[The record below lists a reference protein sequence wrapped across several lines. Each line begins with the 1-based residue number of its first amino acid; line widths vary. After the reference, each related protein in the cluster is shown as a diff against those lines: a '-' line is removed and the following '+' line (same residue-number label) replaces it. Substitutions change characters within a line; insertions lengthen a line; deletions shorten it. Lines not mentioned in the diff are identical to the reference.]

1 MERLKIKAQVRKPG
15 RKEAARLRK
24 ELMVP
29 CELYGY
35 SLDENLHLAVKEVDL
50 NKLVFTHKAYIVEL
64 DVEGKTYEAILQD
77 ISFHPVSDKPLHA
90 DFLHVTADRPV
101 SMKIPVELEGVAE
114 GVKAGGKLMNP
125 TRYLKVKAM
134 LDKLPDAVVVNVEKL
149 NIGQT
154 IKVADLNPEEYTI
167 LNAPNTVVASVKA
180 TRASIAAA
188 AAAEKEAQQD

>member
-29 CELYGY
+29 CELYGFT
-35 SLDENLHLAVKEVDL
+35 LEENLHFAVKEVDL
-50 NKLVFTHKAYIVEL
+50 DKLVFTHKAYIVEL
-64 DVEGKTYEAILQD
+64 DVDGKVYDAILQD
-77 ISFHPVSDKPLHA
+77 ISFHPVSDKPVHA
-90 DFLHVTADRPV
+90 DFLHVTSDRPV
-101 SMKIPVELEGVAE
+101 KMKVPVELVGVAE

-134 LDKLPDAVVVNVEKL
+134 IDNLPDAVEVNVEKL

-154 IKVADLNPEEYTI
+154 IKVGELSPENYTI
-167 LNAPNTVVASVKA
+167 LNAHNTVVASVKA

-188 AAAEKEAQQD
+188 AAAEKEAQ